1 MIFAE
6 VSGRK
11 ILHFHLSLQ
20 DNRVIDIRTRIF
32 YNFKIL
38 EDSNKLS
45 SALYMKTYS
54 EIMEKT
60 QRRPTR
66 PLWIGP
72 VQIGGGAPV
81 SVQSM
86 TNTDTRKVALTLAQ
100 VERLAAAGCDI
111 VRLAIPDQKAARA
124 FGEIKALSPV
134 PLIADIHFNHRLA
147 LAALESGA
155 DALRINPGNLG
166 GVKKT
171 RMVVEAC
178 RDRGI
183 PLRLGVNAGSLEAD
197 LLEKYG
203 SPTPEALVESA
214 WRWVKIFEDW
224 DFFNFKISL
233 KSSDVI
239 TTIQSYRE
247 LSRRVDYPLHL
258 GVTEAGGLI
267 AGTVKS
273 ALGIGMLLAEGI
285 GDTIRVSLT
294 RDPEEEVRVAYEI
307 LRCLHLRERGVE
319 LISCPTCG
327 RCEIDL
333 FSLAEKAERRLL
345 SIATPIKVAIMGCVV
360 NGPGEAREADVGIA
374 GGKKVGALFKR
385 GELVRK
391 VPEKELLAALLEE
404 VATLTGE
411 VVDLTD

>member
-1 MIFAE
+1 
-6 VSGRK
+6 V
-11 ILHFHLSLQ
+11 
-20 DNRVIDIRTRIF
+20 
-32 YNFKIL
+32 
-38 EDSNKLS
+38 
-45 SALYMKTYS
+45 
-54 EIMEKT
+54 
-60 QRRPTR
+60 
-66 PLWIGP
+66 
-72 VQIGGGAPV
+72 
-81 SVQSM
+81 
-86 TNTDTRKVALTLAQ
+86 
-100 VERLAAAGCDI
+100 
-111 VRLAIPDQKAARA
+111 
-124 FGEIKALSPV
+124 
-134 PLIADIHFNHRLA
+134 
-147 LAALESGA
+147 
-155 DALRINPGNLG
+155 
-166 GVKKT
+166 
-171 RMVVEAC
+171 
-178 RDRGI
+178 
-183 PLRLGVNAGSLEAD
+183 
-197 LLEKYG
+197 
-203 SPTPEALVESA
+203 
-214 WRWVKIFEDW
+214 RWVTTFEDW

-307 LRCLHLRERGVE
+307 LRALHVRERGVE

-333 FSLAEKAERRLL
+333 FSLAETAERRLL
-345 SIATPIKVAIMGCVV
+345 KVATPIKVAIMGCIV

-411 VVDLTD
+411 AVDLND